1 MEGNCWAEGIG
12 ETSGSQE
19 EKGDSRKERGAFSV
33 SLGELG
39 PVAPTTGG
47 WPKIFDRSS
56 VERATDV

>member
-1 MEGNCWAEGIG
+1 VEGNCWAEGIG

-47 WPKIFDRSS
+47 WPKIFDRS
-56 VERATDV
+56 